1 MHPHDVFA
9 GGLVVKDLGPLDNA
23 VWPKITAALS
33 REEFSYICPFHQILQ
48 TLTLA
53 GGLI

>member
-23 VWPKITAALS
+23 VGPEITAALPG
-33 REEFSYICPFHQILQ
+33 EKFSYIGPFHQILQ
-48 TLTLA
+48 ALTLT
-53 GGLI
+53 GGFI